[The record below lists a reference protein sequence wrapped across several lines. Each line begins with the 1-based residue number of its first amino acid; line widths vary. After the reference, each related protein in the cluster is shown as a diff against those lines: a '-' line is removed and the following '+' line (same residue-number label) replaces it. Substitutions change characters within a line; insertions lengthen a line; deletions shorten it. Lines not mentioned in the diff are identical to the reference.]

1 MKTIIPT
8 DSARAIVAA
17 VSEALTTWSV
27 QEFGWGTVWTH
38 PDGRREVAYLL
49 DREEIHLYDGGLQ
62 ATIGFNQWRDD
73 CDVIADPTS
82 RGVAVALRRI
92 QVI

>member
-8 DSARAIVAA
+8 DRAIVAA
-17 VSEALTTWSV
+17 VSASLTTWSV

>member
-8 DSARAIVAA
+8 ARAIVAA

-49 DREEIHLYDGGLQ
+49 DREEIHLYDRGLQ